1 MFSRRHPFLFFILVL
16 SAIAF
21 GSATVISVVVGLYS
35 DKPAFKSGERVGIVE
50 MKGIILSSEQVIE
63 DLKMFREDDA
73 IRAVVVRI
81 DSPGGAVGP
90 AQEIFREIRK
100 TAETK
105 KIVASMGSVAA
116 SGGYYVAAATEKIF
130 ANPGTL
136 TGSIGVIMS
145 YTNFQELMDKIGLL
159 PVVIK
164 SGQYK
169 DIGSPVRP
177 LEEREKRILQEFADD
192 IHRQFIDDVAAGRNM
207 DAGAVAKLADGRIY
221 TGRKAL
227 ELGLVDELGNLE
239 DAAETAGRM
248 AGIEGDIVQVYP
260 ERKTRFSLM
269 ELLTGSTTAELA
281 NTLIH
286 GQAVS
291 AGYLYRPGL

>member
-1 MFSRRHPFLFFILVL
+1 
-16 SAIAF
+16 
-21 GSATVISVVVGLYS
+21 
-35 DKPAFKSGERVGIVE
+35 
-50 MKGIILSSEQVIE
+50 
-63 DLKMFREDDA
+63 
-73 IRAVVVRI
+73 
-81 DSPGGAVGP
+81 VGP

>member
-1 MFSRRHPFLFFILVL
+1 MFSRRHPLLFFVLVFT
-16 SAIAF
+16 AIVF
-21 GSATVISVVVGLYS
+21 GSVTVISVVAALYS
-35 DKPAFKSGERVGIVE
+35 GKPAFESDEKVGIVE
-50 MKGIILSSEQVIE
+50 VKGVILSSGQVIE
-63 DLKMFREDDA
+63 DLKMFREDEA

-105 KIVASMGSVAA
+105 KVVASMGSVAA

-164 SGQYK
+164 SGEYK
-169 DIGSPVRP
+169 DIASPMRP
-177 LEEREKRILQEFADD
+177 LEENEKRILQEFADD
-192 IHRQFIDDVAAGRNM
+192 IHRQFIDDVATGRNM
-207 DAGAVAKLADGRIY
+207 DNGEVTKLADGRIY
-221 TGRKAL
+221 TGRKAM

-239 DAAETAGRM
+239 DAAEAAGRM

>member
-16 SAIAF
+16 SAIVF
-21 GSATVISVVVGLYS
+21 GSATVISVVAGLYS
-35 DKPAFKSGERVGIVE
+35 GKPAFESGEKVGIVE
-50 MKGIILSSEQVIE
+50 VKGVILSSEQVIE

-90 AQEIFREIRK
+90 AQEIYREIHK

-105 KIVASMGSVAA
+105 NVVASMGSVAA
-116 SGGYYVAAATEKIF
+116 SGGYYVASATEKIF

-145 YTNFQELMDKIGLL
+145 YTNFQELMDKLGLL

-169 DIGSPVRP
+169 DIGSPVRH
-177 LEEREKRILQEFADD
+177 LEEKEKQILQEFADD

-207 DAGAVAKLADGRIY
+207 EAGAVAKLADGRIY

-248 AGIEGDIVQVYP
+248 AGIKGDIVQVYP
-260 ERKTRFSLM
+260 ERKTKFSLA
-269 ELLTGSTTAELA
+269 ELLTGASAQELA
-281 NTLIH
+281 NALIH